1 MRVFSFVLAMVLA
14 AQPIMALGLNE
25 MQEIALSNREVI
37 KRFIVDLEKSEK
49 DIRLARSGY
58 YPSVDLNYELN
69 TLDQESSVEE
79 QTNSTYRGA
88 ITWNIFNGFK
98 DRYQVESAGL
108 LKEVEAHQLQGLKQD
123 IQLNVALRYLDV
135 YERRANLVVSE
146 KNYTTLEKIYRD
158 GENRLAVGLIDRNE
172 LLQFKVDLDDSEL
185 QVEAARAGLEKSI
198 TLLSREIGEVLT
210 LTKLG
215 FKEFEAIPVKENL
228 EKNMQLMLL
237 SRSELQALRKLT
249 GASQFQ
255 IKTEE
260 SGYYPKVDVVGSY
273 RNFGDSSIDTI
284 GDSNADDYELRAQL
298 RVSLNLFQGYFTEE
312 SVAKAEL
319 EYQGLQYDLKEL
331 TDTLK
336 TELQNLHTDFEV
348 SLRNVDV
355 AQVGIEQAEEN
366 LRITQLKYDE
376 GLQRESELLDAVT
389 NLSRARFNY
398 VSVVRTVFLN
408 YFSIIRAIEG
418 FQADVEEVKELR
430 DQK

>member
-1 MRVFSFVLAMVLA
+1 MRVFSLVVAILFA
-14 AQPIMALGLNE
+14 AQPVLALGLNE
-25 MQEIALSNREVI
+25 MQQIALSKREII
-37 KRFIVDLEKSEK
+37 KRFIVDLKKSEK

-58 YPSVDLNYELN
+58 YPSLDLSYELN
-69 TLDQESSVEE
+69 ALDEESTIED
-79 QTNSTYRGA
+79 QINSTYIGA
-88 ITWNIFNGFK
+88 VTWNLFNGFK
-98 DRYQVESAGL
+98 DKYEVVSAGL
-108 LKEVEAHQLQGLKQD
+108 LKEVEGHQLTGLKQD

-135 YERRANLVVSE
+135 FERRANLEVTQ
-146 KNYTTLEKIYRD
+146 KNFTTLQKIYRD

-210 LTKLG
+210 LAKLE
-215 FKEFEAIPVKENL
+215 FDEFESIPEKENL
-228 EKNMQLMLL
+228 DKNMQLMLV
-237 SRSELQALRKLT
+237 SRSELQALQKLT
-249 GASQFQ
+249 DASRFQ

-260 SGYYPKVDVVGSY
+260 SGYYPKVDLVGSY
-273 RNFGDSSIDTI
+273 RNFGDSSINTI
-284 GDSNADDYELRAQL
+284 GDSDADDYELRAQL

-355 AQVGIEQAEEN
+355 ALVSIEQAEEN

-389 NLSRARFNY
+389 NLSRAEFNY

-408 YFSIIRAIEG
+408 YFRIIRAIEG
-418 FQADVEEVKELR
+418 FKNDAGEVN
-430 DQK
+430 

>member
-1 MRVFSFVLAMVLA
+1 MRVISLVLVLLFST
-14 AQPIMALGLNE
+14 QPAMALNLSE
-25 MQEIALSNREVI
+25 MQKIALLKREIV
-37 KRFIVDLEKSEK
+37 KRFIVNLKKSEK
-49 DIRLARSGY
+49 DIKLARSGY
-58 YPSVDLNYELN
+58 YPSVDLSYEFN
-69 TLDQESSVEE
+69 ALDEESTIEE
-79 QTNSTYRGA
+79 QTNSTYLGA
-88 ITWNIFNGFK
+88 VTWNLFNGFK
-98 DRYQVESAGL
+98 DKYEIESADL
-108 LKEVEAHQLQGLKQD
+108 LMEVEDHQLAGLKQD

-135 YERRANLVVSE
+135 YERRANLEVTE

-158 GENRLAVGLIDRNE
+158 GENRLKVGLIDRNE

-210 LTKLG
+210 ITELG
-215 FKEFEAIPVKENL
+215 FDEFDTIPENEVL
-228 EKNMQLMLL
+228 EENMQLMLL
-237 SRSELQALRKLT
+237 SRSELQALRKLLD
-249 GASQFQ
+249 ASVFQ

-260 SGYYPKVDVVGSY
+260 SGYYPKVDLVGSY
-273 RNFGDSSIDTI
+273 RNFGDGSINTI
-284 GDSNADDYELRAQL
+284 GESTADDYELRAQL

-312 SVAKAEL
+312 SVAKARL
-319 EYQGLQYDLKEL
+319 ENQGLHYDLKEL

-336 TELQNLHTDFEV
+336 TELQNLHTDYEI

-355 AQVGIEQAEEN
+355 ALVSIEQAEEN

-408 YFSIIRAIEG
+408 YFRILRAVEG
-418 FQADVEEVKELR
+418 FDATTG
-430 DQK
+430 